1 MARHARAAHRRRG
14 GEVHIVGA
22 VLDFSQLVKVLV
34 ERTPRIDRD
43 ILLLGND
50 LLRRV
55 LACFFIGRSLDF
67 FLCSFLVCS
76 LGRLRCGRFSRYDCR
91 RSRVVCG
98 LCRLYARHAIRC
110 QGQCQPQQDGGHLLA
125 ARGTHRAVHEME
137 LHQMSLLYPACRRR
151 LRAAVFF
158 VLVLILHYSLRYKK
172 NPSRKKDFSWLGRFY
187 LRRWSR
193 KFCIIVRPAGVRMD
207 SGWNWMPSMSISLCR
222 TPMIVPSA
230 SSLVTSRQ
238 SGSVA
243 RSMISE

>member
-1 MARHARAAHRRRG
+1 MAELAVEGRRLLCLADVVGELALKDGCARQREGNLHRALCPRVRLRDERDMARHARTAHRRRG
-14 GEVHIVGA
+14 GEVHVIGA
-22 VLDFSQLVKVLV
+22 VLDFCQLVEGLV

-67 FLCSFLVCS
+67 FLCNFLVCS

-98 LCRLYARHAIRC
+98 LCRLCARHAIRC

-125 ARGTHRAVHEME
+125 ACGTHRAVHEME

-151 LRAAVFF
+151 LRTAVFF
-158 VLVLILHYSLRYKK
+158 VLVLILITL
-172 NPSRKKDFSWLGRFY
+172 FSEIQEKSFSKEGFL
-187 LRRWSR
+187 L
-193 KFCIIVRPAGVRMD
+193 A
-207 SGWNWMPSMSISLCR
+207 
-222 TPMIVPSA
+222 
-230 SSLVTSRQ
+230 
-238 SGSVA
+238 
-243 RSMISE
+243 